1 MSSIDIIKQAF
12 KERYQAELDVGI
24 VLGFK
29 EDDLFSV
36 ADVVFNR
43 DDHPVA
49 VKIVREDE
57 TIESISQFFGQ
68 CQSEGY
74 YPLFLFRSPNSSP
87 QAVVCSYLNSAA
99 FAVDDELR
107 ITPFKID
114 REGLKVSTKTFS
126 IEDFNCRKKYYINYP
141 INIFGFSLLKDHY
154 RNFFL
159 DMKTEYRISER
170 EKRKTTEENQVSE
183 GENRKKTSLYDEK
196 ELQELFLAMD
206 YENLFKKLYPVI
218 KHGLNLALEDRNYD
232 EDMIQDVCLI
242 IWKKILADEIRKSDR
257 IGAFTISVCRYYVC
271 NLLRKMKGRKKI
283 EDKLAA
289 MLCFYRT

>member
-1 MSSIDIIKQAF
+1 MSSTDKIKQAF

-29 EDDLFSV
+29 DDLFSV
-36 ADVVFNR
+36 ADVVFDR
-43 DDHPVA
+43 DNHYVA
-49 VKIVREDE
+49 VRIVREDE
-57 TIESISQFFGQ
+57 TLESISQFFGQ
-68 CQSEGY
+68 CQSEGF

-114 REGLKVSTKTFS
+114 REGLKVSTETYT
-126 IEDFNCRKKYYINYP
+126 IEDFKCRKKYYINYP
-141 INIFGFSLLKDHY
+141 INIFGFSLPKDYY

-159 DMKTEYRISER
+159 KVKPEYRILERQKR
-170 EKRKTTEENQVSE
+170 EKTEEKSVSDS
-183 GENRKKTSLYDEK
+183 KKQEKTPVYDEK
-196 ELQELFLAMD
+196 ELKELFLAMD
-206 YENLFKKLYPVI
+206 YENLFKKLFPVI
-218 KHGLNLALEDRNYD
+218 RYGLNLALENRNCD

-242 IWKKILADEIRKSDR
+242 IWNKILEDGIKKPGS
-257 IGAFTISVCRYYVC
+257 IGAFTISTCRYYVS
-271 NLLRKMKGRKKI
+271 NLMRKMRGRQRI

-289 MLCFYRT
+289 LMSIYRN